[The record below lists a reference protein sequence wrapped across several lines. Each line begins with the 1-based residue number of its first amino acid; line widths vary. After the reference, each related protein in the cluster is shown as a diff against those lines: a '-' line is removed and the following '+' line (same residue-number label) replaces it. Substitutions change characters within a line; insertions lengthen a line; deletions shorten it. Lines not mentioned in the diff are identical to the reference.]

1 MDFNSTPSHVAYLC
15 DMHVLVWTSTVL
27 RHMLPTSVICMFSYG
42 LQQYSVT
49 CCLPLWYACS
59 RMDFNSTPSHVAYL
73 CDMHVLVWTGTVLRH
88 MLPTS
93 VICMFSY
100 GLRPY
105 SVTCCLPLWYACSR
119 MDCDRTSSHVAYLCN
134 MHVLVWTSTV
144 LRHMLPT
151 SVICMFS
158 YGLRPYFVTCCLPL

>member
-1 MDFNSTPSHVAYLC
+1 
-15 DMHVLVWTSTVL
+15 MHVFVWTATVL
-27 RHMLPTSVICMFSYG
+27 RHMLPTSVICTFSNG

-105 SVTCCLPLWYACSR
+105 SVTCCSCRGRRMRYRYARSGTNAASTLGAPGVVSCKVKVINILSWQVKVIFYIGKVKVR
-119 MDCDRTSSHVAYLCN
+119 LTNLLNNLC
-134 MHVLVWTSTV
+134 
-144 LRHMLPT
+144 
-151 SVICMFS
+151 
-158 YGLRPYFVTCCLPL
+158 YGHK